1 MLLQL
6 SLVLN
11 SSEIPGEDYVLIL
24 DNKALVIQYFGL
36 KQQYLTL
43 ICFWLSNPFL
53 TLSLFDAPEDVNR

>member
-43 ICFWLSNPFL
+43 ICF
-53 TLSLFDAPEDVNR
+53 